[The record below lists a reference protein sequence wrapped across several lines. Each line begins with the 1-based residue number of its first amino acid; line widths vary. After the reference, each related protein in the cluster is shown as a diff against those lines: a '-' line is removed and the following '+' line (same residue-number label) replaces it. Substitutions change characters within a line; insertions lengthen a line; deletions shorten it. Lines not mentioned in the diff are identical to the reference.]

1 MTALL
6 DVKAAARYLGI
17 GFSTLNK
24 ARVSGAGPKYSKI
37 LGRVMYRV
45 EDLDRFVI
53 QNQHKSTAEEKA
65 A

>member
-24 ARVSGAGPKYSKI
+24 ARVSGAGPKYSEKFS
-37 LGRVMYRV
+37 VASCTAS
-45 EDLDRFVI
+45 
-53 QNQHKSTAEEKA
+53 KTSTVS
-65 A
+65 

>member
-6 DVKAAARYLGI
+6 DVKAAAAYLGV
-17 GFSTLNK
+17 GQSTLNK

-37 LGRVMYRV
+37 LGRVMYRQ
-45 EDLDRFVI
+45 EELDRFVK
-53 QNQHKSTAEEKA
+53 QNELKSTAQERA